1 MKTRIEA
8 DSIGSLEV
16 PSDAYY
22 GVQSLRAKRNFPITG
37 TPIHPVM
44 IQNLA
49 KIKKAAAISNR
60 EAQRLPDEKAAA
72 IIYACDEIIAGKLK
86 DQFIVDGIQGG
97 AGTSANMNANEVIA
111 NRAIEILGGVKG
123 DYSIVHPNDHVNR
136 AQSTNDVFP
145 SAAKLTAIK
154 LLRKAIAQ
162 VERLEAALA
171 EKEKEFHDIIIMGRT
186 QAGRSSDPSGRRI
199 RCIPQSNPA

>member
-37 TPIHPVM
+37 TSIHPVM

-60 EAQRLPDEKAAA
+60 EAQRKRLPLSMPVMKS
-72 IIYACDEIIAGKLK
+72 LP
-86 DQFIVDGIQGG
+86 
-97 AGTSANMNANEVIA
+97 AN
-111 NRAIEILGGVKG
+111 
-123 DYSIVHPNDHVNR
+123 
-136 AQSTNDVFP
+136 
-145 SAAKLTAIK
+145 
-154 LLRKAIAQ
+154 
-162 VERLEAALA
+162 
-171 EKEKEFHDIIIMGRT
+171 
-186 QAGRSSDPSGRRI
+186 
-199 RCIPQSNPA
+199 